1 MKDSAQRLYRDVFD
15 ERDKQL
21 LIEPQLGLA
30 EWTGRFLPAKVRVE
44 VTIQKKKRQMTG
56 KKSYIYVVKTTDPNL
71 PLPQESIR
79 KDTDFLT
86 LYNQLQKRFP
96 NAYVPPCTGPF
107 RNAAMM
113 EIFLQAVSNN
123 PFFRNDFS
131 YEDFVDG
138 RGVKS
143 FKHTL
148 SKSGRSEGTLRWAQ
162 AINEEPTANSDYE
175 YIAGVVEQFGILHQN
190 AKKVLDCM
198 ILQADALKRMEKAT
212 EKLEG
217 VLEATGQIP
226 GKALI
231 PMQVI
236 GDYDEAAIQTRKHKM
251 AIKGAYGYN
260 AFSRKVVDRL
270 QYDVSVIVQ
279 WQKTIKRILANKKAY
294 EKVKAAL
301 KKAEPGTKTDAL
313 EAKKATLKVDLKN
326 ELQGILGYDLSSF
339 RENRLEE
346 ARELYNE
353 LARFHILGATE
364 VLKVWKSTGATI
376 DNNNA
381 EEEFTRNLNYP
392 GSVDGRSVRT
402 GGSSFN
408 IMDREGRSSSLLL
421 ISPRGSVGSA
431 HLPPPG
437 LHAKA
442 DDWDLESFRENRLEE
457 ARELYNEL
465 ARFHIL
471 GATEVLKVWKSTGA
485 TIDNNNAEEEF
496 TRNLNYPGSVDGRS
510 VRTGG
515 SSFNIMDREG
525 RSSSLLLISPRGSV
539 GSAHLPPPGLH
550 AKADDWDL
558 EKKTDKT
565 PPAPTGA
572 QMRKPA
578 PPKLSLPPK
587 AIVSPPKEEAPVV
600 VETKSF
606 NNEANSMPKR
616 PPMPG
621 GANFLAAIQN
631 GATLNKVAD
640 SEKSENIGGTRKPS
654 INHLPAG
661 AERSN
666 SILAELAPKLQKIRA
681 KIDHEDLD
689 Y

>member
-1 MKDSAQRLYRDVFD
+1 
-15 ERDKQL
+15 
-21 LIEPQLGLA
+21 
-30 EWTGRFLPAKVRVE
+30 
-44 VTIQKKKRQMTG
+44 
-56 KKSYIYVVKTTDPNL
+56 
-71 PLPQESIR
+71 
-79 KDTDFLT
+79 
-86 LYNQLQKRFP
+86 
-96 NAYVPPCTGPF
+96 
-107 RNAAMM
+107 MM

-442 DDWDLESFRENRLEE
+442 DDWDLEE
-457 ARELYNEL
+457 
-465 ARFHIL
+465 
-471 GATEVLKVWKSTGA
+471 
-485 TIDNNNAEEEF
+485 
-496 TRNLNYPGSVDGRS
+496 
-510 VRTGG
+510 
-515 SSFNIMDREG
+515 
-525 RSSSLLLISPRGSV
+525 
-539 GSAHLPPPGLH
+539 
-550 AKADDWDL
+550 
-558 EKKTDKT
+558 KTDKT